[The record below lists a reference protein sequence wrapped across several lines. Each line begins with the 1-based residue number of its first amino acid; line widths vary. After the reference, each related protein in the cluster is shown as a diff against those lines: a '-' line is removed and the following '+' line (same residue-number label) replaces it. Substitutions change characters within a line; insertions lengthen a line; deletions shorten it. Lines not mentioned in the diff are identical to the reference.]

1 MVVVLQS
8 QVVVGSLVVVGS
20 GVVVLVQA
28 TARPGVSL
36 TDIERT
42 VTAEISRLAKEGPT
56 VAELDRAKTKQN
68 PNSSRASSGSA
79 VSRGNPTS

>member
-1 MVVVLQS
+1 MPRKWDRN
-8 QVVVGSLVVVGS
+8 
-20 GVVVLVQA
+20 A

-56 VAELDRAKTKQN
+56 VAELDRAKTKQESEFISGLERIGGFEGKSDVLN
-68 PNSSRASSGSA
+68 RYKLSSAA
-79 VSRGNPTS
+79 PIA